1 MDMSMILTLVLAAA
15 ALFCFIK
22 LISAPV
28 RLIFKFIINM
38 VSGFVIL
45 LITEFVLGFFDIS
58 LGFSIFNCLVAGVC
72 GIPGVIVLV
81 LIKLL
86 L

>member
-1 MDMSMILTLVLAAA
+1 MDVSMILTAILIGA

-28 RLIFKFIINM
+28 RLIFKFVINM
-38 VSGFVIL
+38 VSGFLIL
-45 LITEFVLGFFDIS
+45 LVTEFILGFFNIS
-58 LGFSIFNCLVAGVC
+58 IGMSLFNCLVAGIC

-81 LIKLL
+81 LINILL
-86 L
+86 

>member
-1 MDMSMILTLVLAAA
+1 MILTAVLIGA

-45 LITEFVLGFFDIS
+45 LVTEFVLGFFDIS
-58 LGFSIFNCLVAGVC
+58 IGMSLFNCLVAGVC

-81 LIKLL
+81 LLNILL
-86 L
+86 

>member
-1 MDMSMILTLVLAAA
+1 MDVSMILTAILIGA

-28 RLIFKFIINM
+28 RLIFKFVINM
-38 VSGFVIL
+38 VSGFLIL
-45 LITEFVLGFFDIS
+45 LFTEFILGFFNIS
-58 LGFSIFNCLVAGVC
+58 IGMSLFNCLVAGIC

-81 LIKLL
+81 LINILL
-86 L
+86 

>member
-1 MDMSMILTLVLAAA
+1 MDISMILTAVLVGA

-38 VSGFVIL
+38 VSGFIIL
-45 LITEFVLGFFDIS
+45 LITEFILCFFNLSI
-58 LGFSIFNCLVAGVC
+58 GFSVFNCLVAGVC

-81 LIKLL
+81 LINLL
-86 L
+86 M

>member
-1 MDMSMILTLVLAAA
+1 MDISMILTVVLIAA

-28 RLIFKFIINM
+28 RLIFKFVINM

-45 LITEFVLGFFDIS
+45 LVTELVLGFFDIS
-58 LGFSIFNCLVAGVC
+58 LGFTIFNCLVAGVC

>member
-1 MDMSMILTLVLAAA
+1 MILTVALIAA

-28 RLIFKFIINM
+28 RLIFKFVINM

-45 LITEFVLGFFDIS
+45 LVTELVLGFFDIS
-58 LGFSIFNCLVAGVC
+58 LGFTIFNCLVAGVC

>member
-1 MDMSMILTLVLAAA
+1 MILTVVLIAA

-28 RLIFKFIINM
+28 RLIFKFVINM

-45 LITEFVLGFFDIS
+45 LVTELVLGFFDIS
-58 LGFSIFNCLVAGVC
+58 LGFTIFNCLVAGVC

>member
-1 MDMSMILTLVLAAA
+1 MIMTVALIGA

-38 VSGFVIL
+38 VSGFCIL
-45 LITEFVLGFFDIS
+45 LVTEFILGFFDIS
-58 LGFSIFNCLVAGVC
+58 VGINLFNCLVAGIC

-81 LIKLL
+81 LVKLL

>member
-1 MDMSMILTLVLAAA
+1 MDMSMILTVVLIAA

-28 RLIFKFIINM
+28 RLIFKFVINM

-45 LITEFVLGFFDIS
+45 LVTELVLGFFDIS
-58 LGFSIFNCLVAGVC
+58 LGFTIFNCLVAGVC

>member
-1 MDMSMILTLVLAAA
+1 MDLSFILTIVLIAA

-28 RLIFKFIINM
+28 KLIFKFIINM
-38 VSGFVIL
+38 VSGFLIL
-45 LITEFVLGFFDIS
+45 LVTDIILGFFDIS
-58 LGFSIFNCLVAGVC
+58 LGMSLFNCLVAGIC
-72 GIPGVIVLV
+72 GIPGVVVLV
-81 LIKLL
+81 ILKLL